1 MTRHLLKIFLL
12 TAFIFAAVHS
22 TTFAAGLTEPLEI
35 VNETGQPILSLYAV
49 PVQKVGWGNDLVGE
63 RGVMNQ
69 GESCSIH
76 YNTEFANYKVKVI
89 FENGSTLTFNNINL
103 INVWRLSIGNGKYDI
118 NTRG

>member
-1 MTRHLLKIFLL
+1 MKQHLLKIFLL

-49 PVQKVGWGNDLVGE
+49 PVQKVGWGNDLVGH
-63 RGVMNQ
+63 GVMNQ
-69 GESCSIH
+69 GDKRSIH
-76 YNTEFANYKVKVI
+76 YDTAFARYKVKVE
-89 FENGSTLTFNNINL
+89 FENGSTLTFPDIDL